1 MTFTTRTSSLQK
13 INHQG
18 NHRTRAVRALPPT
31 LFMLTRRALPLAALV
46 MGIWSLTTAHES
58 SIGQY
63 GLIQALPPLYFLSLV
78 MLCGSFIIAWR
89 SSQPRLL
96 EFFLSL
102 IALVVLLQSAP
113 GVIES
118 EPRFDVAWLHAGFTN
133 YVAQTGHVLP
143 TIDARFSW
151 PSFFTGLA
159 MVDRAGGLPS
169 AILLIRWWPAVIN
182 LLYLPPLYLL
192 SRILLNN
199 NKNAMLAVWL
209 FPFANWVGQDYYSPQ
224 SAAYLLYLVLLCVV
238 LGPYGSNRKAMI
250 FRRQKESGSRLQE
263 PGDNDWQPQV
273 LGHALTLFFVML
285 MLCAAIDTGH
295 QLTPIF
301 AIATVILLAF
311 FGRTRLLAWP
321 GVMILLAV
329 GWICYAAI
337 AFWSGHLSEIFG
349 GLSSVT
355 GNYSSDLRLHGNV
368 AHSRANDVRLLV
380 FGSIWALAFIGFFCN
395 RKVRVDRVG
404 AAVIMLV
411 PLLTVAGQS
420 YGGEAG
426 LRAFLFSLPGA
437 LCLAAVALA
446 SASTRLKLIFV
457 GGLTIALIPGFL
469 VARWGNEL
477 SEMVTPG
484 EIAGMNALYRVAP
497 PGSTIVSI
505 TPQVTWQYKDVGQYQ
520 YAPNNLVEFAFGSV
534 SSITAQMANPRGD
547 YVIITASQLEYSQ
560 EAYGLPPN
568 WGTGVERKLNA
579 SHMFRLLY
587 SNSTAKVYKYTGR
600 K

>member
-1 MTFTTRTSSLQK
+1 MTTASKTNLIQNEHYHGS
-13 INHQG
+13 
-18 NHRTRAVRALPPT
+18 HRTRNVRPLLPT
-31 LFMLTRRALPLAALV
+31 VFMLTRRALPLAALV
-46 MGIWSLTTAHES
+46 LGMWSLTTAHES
-58 SIGQY
+58 AIGQY

-78 MLCGSFIIAWR
+78 MLSSSFIIAWR

-102 IALVVLLQSAP
+102 IALVVLLQGAP

-133 YVAQTGHVLP
+133 YVAQTGNVLP

-151 PSFFTGLA
+151 PSFFTGMA
-159 MVDRAGGLPS
+159 MVDRACGLPS
-169 AILLIRWWPAVIN
+169 AILLIRWWPVEIN
-182 LLYLPPLYLL
+182 LLYIPPLYLL
-192 SRILLNN
+192 SGFLLND
-199 NKNAMLAVWL
+199 KKKAMLAVWL

-238 LGPYGSNRKAMI
+238 LGPYGSNRRAMV
-250 FRRQKESGSRLQE
+250 FRWGKESLHRLQE
-263 PGDNDWQPQV
+263 AVENEWRPQL
-273 LGHALTLFFVML
+273 LGHALTLCIVML

-301 AIATVILLAF
+301 AIATVALLVF

-321 GVMILLAV
+321 GVMLLLAA
-329 GWICYAAI
+329 GWVCYAAI
-337 AFWSGHLSEIFG
+337 AYWSGHLPAIFG

-368 AHSRANDVRLLV
+368 SHTHVNDVRLLV
-380 FGSIWALAFIGFFCN
+380 FGCIWTLAFIGFFCS
-395 RKVRVDRVG
+395 RKVRVDRVA
-404 AAVIMLV
+404 AAVIMLT
-411 PLLTVAGQS
+411 PLLSVAGQA

-437 LCLAAVALA
+437 LCLAAVTLA
-446 SASTRLKLIFV
+446 SASTKLRLSFV
-457 GGLTIALIPGFL
+457 GALTIALIPGFL
-469 VARWGNEL
+469 ISRWGNEL

-484 EIAGMNALYRVAP
+484 EIAAMNALYRVAP

-520 YAPNNLVEFAFGSV
+520 YAPNNLDEFAFGSV
-534 SSITAQMANPRGD
+534 PSVTAQMTNPRGD

-568 WGTGVERKLNA
+568 WGTGVEQKLSA

-587 SNSTAKVYKYTGR
+587 SDSTAKVYEYTGH

>member
-1 MTFTTRTSSLQK
+1 MTTASKTTLIQAY
-13 INHQG
+13 QG
-18 NHRTRAVRALPPT
+18 NHRAGGVRSLLPHLST
-31 LFMLTRRALPLAALV
+31 LVRSALPLAALSI
-46 MGIWSLTTAHES
+46 GIWSLSTAHES
-58 SIGQY
+58 AIGQY
-63 GLIQALPPLYFLSLV
+63 GLIQALPPLYFVSLITV
-78 MLCGSFIIAWR
+78 SGSFVIAWR
-89 SSQPRLL
+89 GPKPRLL
-96 EFFLSL
+96 EFALSI
-102 IALVVLLQSAP
+102 IALVILLQSAP
-113 GVIES
+113 GIIES

-143 TIDARFSW
+143 NVDARFSW
-151 PSFFTGLA
+151 PSFFTGMA
-159 MVDRAGGLPS
+159 MVDRVGGLPS
-169 AILLIRWWPAVIN
+169 AILLIRWWPVVIN

-192 SRILLNN
+192 SSLLLRDQR
-199 NKNAMLAVWL
+199 KAMLAVWL

-238 LGPYGSNRKAMI
+238 LGPYGSNRRSII
-250 FRRQKESGSRLQE
+250 FRRGRASMRRQQ
-263 PGDNDWQPQV
+263 DTVDHDWHPQV

-301 AIATVILLAF
+301 AIATVALLVF

-321 GVMILLAV
+321 GVMVLLAV
-329 GWICYAAI
+329 GWVCYAAI
-337 AFWSGHLSEIFG
+337 AYWSGHLSVIFG

-368 AHSRANDVRLLV
+368 AHARANDVRLLI
-380 FGSIWALAFIGFFCN
+380 FACIWGLAFIGFFCS
-395 RKVRVDRVG
+395 RKVRVDRT
-404 AAVIMLV
+404 AATVLMLT

-437 LCLAAVALA
+437 ICLAAVALA
-446 SASTRLKLIFV
+446 SASTRLRLIFIGV
-457 GGLTIALIPGFL
+457 LTIALIPGFL
-469 VARWGNEL
+469 IARWGNEL

-505 TPQVTWQYKDVGQYQ
+505 TPQVTWEYKDVGQYQ
-520 YAPNNLVEFAFGSV
+520 YAPNNLDEFAFGSV
-534 SSITAQMANPRGD
+534 SSITAQMTNPRGD

-568 WGTGVERKLNA
+568 WGVGVEQRIDA

-587 SNSTAKVYKYTGR
+587 SDATAKAYEYIGHK
-600 K
+600 